1 MPTLYLRYM
10 LKDFRDHAANERT
23 FLAWIR
29 TAIAVMALGFLLERF
44 DLFLAFLA
52 RTSPADALMPGAG
65 RAVGLVLVAAGPAM
79 IVLGALRFHINRN
92 AIQDAAPR
100 IQPFAR
106 TDMALAALMAVLAC
120 VLALYVSLAV
130 L

>member
-1 MPTLYLRYM
+1 M

-44 DLFLAFLA
+44 DLFLAVVGA
-52 RTSPADALMPGAG
+52 VSPSSAPPGAG

-79 IVLGALRFHINRN
+79 IVLGALRFRSNRA
-92 AIQDAAPR
+92 AIEDAAPR
-100 IQPFAR
+100 VQPFAR
-106 TDMALAALMAVLAC
+106 TDVALAALIAVLTC

-130 L
+130 F

>member
-1 MPTLYLRYM
+1 M

-44 DLFLAFLA
+44 DLFLGVVGAV
-52 RTSPADALMPGAG
+52 SPSSDALVPHAG

-79 IVLGALRFHINRN
+79 IVLGALRFRGNRA
-92 AIQDAAPR
+92 AIEDAALR
-100 IQPFAR
+100 TQPFAR
-106 TDMALAALMAVLAC
+106 TDVALAALIALLAC
-120 VLALYVSLAV
+120 ALALYVSLAV